1 MINVFQIL
9 IINIIYVYQSLHK
22 SREIMTYFETYFD
35 SLCHHTYKHTARK
48 SLQKA
53 IVEKVPIYWLQLP
66 LSSSEIYY
74 SNCPFFWNWGLGLQ
88 FEPCE
93 GHPKLTQRSKHRRYP
108 RLSQQPAAQQ
118 QCRPKGPEGV
128 FGVLWSEIAGHP
140 CGIHMCHKTQ
150 NGVFSRVMS

>member
-66 LSSSEIYY
+66 SQAAPLLVRPLATALASLRARRGGGGGAGIEVSSV
-74 SNCPFFWNWGLGLQ
+74 GLAEQ
-88 FEPCE
+88 D
-93 GHPKLTQRSKHRRYP
+93 HRP
-108 RLSQQPAAQQ
+108 
-118 QCRPKGPEGV
+118 PEGALLTCV
-128 FGVLWSEIAGHP
+128 RGECVGRCDGERFLYYYVA
-140 CGIHMCHKTQ
+140 
-150 NGVFSRVMS
+150 R